1 MIGVDWTKLAKK
13 CGKIESINISK
24 PSIVKDGNLITIYQH
39 PGAGL
44 LASSSSPCI
53 IYGKQHGA
61 CMHGKIVQSFY
72 GKMCQSLPDR
82 SKNKSVIEI
91 NILYDIISKVLRN
104 SIDLLLTLRAKIELL
119 FSSFSSMFIISCFM
133 IRMHMPKLFT

>member
-61 CMHGKIVQSFY
+61 CMHGSHFMEKCVNHYLIA
-72 GKMCQSLPDR
+72 
-82 SKNKSVIEI
+82 
-91 NILYDIISKVLRN
+91 
-104 SIDLLLTLRAKIELL
+104 AKTNL
-119 FSSFSSMFIISCFM
+119 S
-133 IRMHMPKLFT
+133 